1 MGDNQLI
8 VRIRYNEE
16 MGDFET
22 YACEKE
28 SIIFTNEVPLLVIEY
43 EKN

>member
-8 VRIRYNEE
+8 VRIGYKEE
-16 MGDFET
+16 IGNFET

-28 SIIFTNEVPLLVIEY
+28 SLIFTNEVPLMVIEY
-43 EKN
+43 E